1 MTRLRGLV
9 ALIVL
14 AVLIGA
20 LPWALLQ
27 FGNWPIHGLPS
38 AEQLRDLGDSFVS
51 DTAVFAVLTV
61 AAWLVWAVFMV
72 SVFVESSAAVRGI
85 QAPKL
90 VLAGPLQRW
99 ARGLVAALVL
109 AVLIQHSP
117 RPAAAGAES
126 SMSSAPPPPVALD
139 AVAPATGL
147 IATAQE
153 PPTVTV
159 ASEKETSDQIVIVRA
174 GESAWSLA
182 ETHFGDGMRWRL
194 LWEANRGV
202 IQPDGRAWTDPQ
214 IIRVGWQVRIP
225 VAGAATTAEPTE
237 VARTVVRGDTLSGI
251 ADAELANPARYT
263 EIFEANRDVEQ
274 PDGRRLTD
282 PDLILPGWSLRL
294 PSAAPPPPPAPGPP
308 PASSEGGDPAPTPST
323 EVPTPDTTA
332 TSVSATSRP
341 APSSTAT
348 SPPATRATGPSNRVD
363 RGVDPPEGDW
373 ISTAPTLSGIA
384 GAVVLATG
392 LALRIRFLRR
402 RQATRGATART
413 AVSTGKGRAEDAV
426 VAAADVPLVRWAGQ
440 HLAQVVLHLDRRAV
454 TGAPVAVELSDTA
467 GLELLWDTAQ
477 PHSPQGWTV
486 ADGGWAWRLA
496 YDPDAPVPVDEL
508 PAAIPALVTVGH
520 RDGRQLMIDLE
531 AYGTITVSG
540 TDDRVQAFLRS
551 VALELATDQD
561 LADAYVHVVGFDP
574 GVGHLDRLST
584 TDVDGA
590 LRRLDG
596 VRRSVTE
603 TLDVARLDGTFAAR
617 TGSATPIEASV
628 VVAHPAN
635 GDDAERLLQAAPAHR
650 GIAVIVVGD
659 RSSAPAHIE
668 LLDDGTAR
676 IEPLGIVFTPVA
688 IPADSVTALDGLLDA
703 LNTPPPVPGDGH
715 RDFGDDPRRNG
726 AGVGEFSTNGHSPHN
741 GNGHSPHNGNGDG
754 AAVEH
759 GGSHTAPEAGET
771 IGAELLPAG
780 SDGEGIEPALLV
792 RVLGT
797 PGVPDRPDLGRRELI
812 LTVLLACRR
821 RPIAASAAQDAL
833 WGGKPVE
840 PKTVWNVIGAT
851 RKALGDLPDGAPVM
865 PSADRTRGTLSVAPG
880 VVTDLT
886 VLHGLVE
893 QARQAP
899 SSEAIGLLRQGLKLV
914 AGPPFDAAGFDWA
927 HRDQDV
933 AEACT
938 LIEHATEQLVELA
951 LDAGLVDVA
960 RDAIVRGLRGLPGN
974 EELYR
979 YRMRVEHRCGNLP
992 GVSGAYDE
1000 VVTYLADLETEPST
1014 STTALYQDLV
1024 RPARRRP

>member
-1 MTRLRGLV
+1 MTRLRGFV

-27 FGNWPIHGLPS
+27 FGDWPIHGLPS
-38 AEQLRDLGDSFVS
+38 AEQFRHLGDSVVS

-72 SVFVESSAAVRGI
+72 SVFVESTAAVRGI

-117 RPAAAGAES
+117 RPAAAGA
-126 SMSSAPPPPVALD
+126 APGTWRAPSPPVALD
-139 AVAPATGL
+139 AVTPPLGP
-147 IATAQE
+147 IATAQG
-153 PPTVTV
+153 PPAVTV
-159 ASEKETSDQIVIVRA
+159 ASETGPSDQVVTVRA
-174 GESAWSLA
+174 GDSAWSMA
-182 ETHFGDGMRWRL
+182 ETHLGDGMRWRL
-194 LWEANRGV
+194 LWETNRGV
-202 IQPDGRAWTDPQ
+202 AQPDGRAWTDPQ
-214 IIRVGWQVRIP
+214 MIRVGWQLRIP
-225 VAGAATTAEPTE
+225 AAVAATATEPRE
-237 VARTVVRGDTLSGI
+237 VAHTVVRGDTLSGI
-251 ADAELANPARYT
+251 ADADLGDPARYP
-263 EIFEANRDVEQ
+263 EIFDANRDVEQ
-274 PDGRRLTD
+274 PDGRRLDD
-282 PDLILPGWSLRL
+282 PDLILPGWGLRL
-294 PSAAPPPPPAPGPP
+294 PGAATPPPSAPGQA
-308 PASSEGGDPAPTPST
+308 PASSEGIDSAPTPST

-332 TSVSATSRP
+332 TSVAATSRP
-341 APSSTAT
+341 ATSSTTT
-348 SPPATRATGPSNRVD
+348 SPPVTQATDPSGRLD
-363 RGVDPPEGDW
+363 REAAPPEGDW
-373 ISTAPTLSGIA
+373 ISTAPTLTGIA
-384 GAVVLATG
+384 GAVVLAAG

-402 RQATRGATART
+402 RLATRGATART
-413 AVSTGKGRAEDAV
+413 AVSGGKGRTENAV
-426 VAAADVPLVRWAGQ
+426 LAAADVPLVRWAGQ
-440 HLAQVVLHLDRRAV
+440 HLAQLVLHLDRQTL

-467 GLELLWDTAQ
+467 GLELLWDTPQ
-477 PHSPQGWTV
+477 PDAPQGWTA

-531 AYGTITVSG
+531 AYGTVTVSG
-540 TDDRVQAFLRS
+540 TDDRAQAFLRS
-551 VALELATDQD
+551 IALELATDQD
-561 LADAYVHVVGFDP
+561 LADAYVQAVGFDP

-584 TDVDGA
+584 SDVDGA
-590 LRRLDG
+590 LRRLDS
-596 VRRSVTE
+596 VRRSVSE
-603 TLDVARLDGTFAAR
+603 ALDVARLDGTFAAR
-617 TGSATPIEASV
+617 TGSATPIEAAV
-628 VVAHPAN
+628 VIARPAN
-635 GDDAERLLQAAPAHR
+635 GDDAERLLRAAPAHR
-650 GIAVIVVGD
+650 GIAVIVAGD
-659 RSSAPAHIE
+659 EGKASAHIQ

-676 IEPLGIVFTPVA
+676 IELLGIVFTPVA

-703 LNTPPPVPGDGH
+703 LDAPPPVPGDGH
-715 RDFGDDPRRNG
+715 GHSDDDPRLKS
-726 AGVGEFSTNGHSPHN
+726 AAVGEFSTNGHR
-741 GNGHSPHNGNGDG
+741 PHNGNGDG
-754 AAVEH
+754 
-759 GGSHTAPEAGET
+759 TAPQGDGHAAPATGET
-771 IGAELLPAG
+771 SSAELFPAD
-780 SDGEGIEPALLV
+780 SDSEGIEPALLV
-792 RVLGT
+792 RVLGA

-821 RPIAASAAQDAL
+821 RPVAASAAQDAL

-840 PKTVWNVIGAT
+840 AKTVWNVIGAT
-851 RKALGDLPDGAPVM
+851 RKALGDLPDGTPVM

-893 QARQAP
+893 QARQRP
-899 SSEAIGLLRQGLKLV
+899 SSEAIGLLRQGLELV
-914 AGPPFDAAGFDWA
+914 VGPPFDAVGFDWA

-938 LIEHATEQLVELA
+938 LIEHATEQIVELA

-979 YRMRVEHRCGNLP
+979 CRMRVEHRSGNLS

-1000 VVTYLADLETEPST
+1000 LVTYLTDLETEPST
-1014 STTALYQDLV
+1014 STTALYQELV
-1024 RPARRRP
+1024 RPVRR